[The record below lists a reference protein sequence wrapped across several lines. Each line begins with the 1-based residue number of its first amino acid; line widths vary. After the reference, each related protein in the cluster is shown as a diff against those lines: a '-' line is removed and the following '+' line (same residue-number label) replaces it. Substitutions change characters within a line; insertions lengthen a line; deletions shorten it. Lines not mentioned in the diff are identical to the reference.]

1 VSQGYHKCDTQG
13 GNSGSALQSWV
24 GSDLYVLGVHKGYP
38 NATVN
43 YGPRF
48 TQQKASVDLCGWIK
62 QWPSIYATRSC
73 N

>member
-1 VSQGYHKCDTQG
+1 VI
-13 GNSGSALQSWV
+13 
-24 GSDLYVLGVHKGYP
+24 GVHKGYP
-38 NATVN
+38 NSTTN

-62 QWPSIYATRSC
+62 QWPSIYATRGC